1 MFLTEE
7 VKGPRKREKPR
18 RSRKRKKMEA
28 RERISGGGS
37 TSPAGR
43 WKLPCSHYKPSPVTG
58 RAQVMETD
66 VPCGSPSST
75 PP

>member
-1 MFLTEE
+1 MLLTGGGEGFE
-7 VKGPRKREKPR
+7 KRKAKEAKEK
-18 RSRKRKKMEA
+18 KKMEA
-28 RERISGGGS
+28 RRISEGGS